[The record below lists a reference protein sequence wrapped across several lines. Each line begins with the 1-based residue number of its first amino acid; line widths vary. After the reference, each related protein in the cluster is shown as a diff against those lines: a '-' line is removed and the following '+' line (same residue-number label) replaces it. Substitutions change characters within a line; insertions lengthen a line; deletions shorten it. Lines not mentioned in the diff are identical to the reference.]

1 MDSARNSKAR
11 PAKVTYESAVIR
23 CLAGDGVIR
32 VEVWKDVKGKV
43 ARYNLAFMN
52 FHLFAKDNGRVLGYD
67 TAHSALHRH
76 FAGAVES
83 IEDAPYDVIYDRF
96 IEEVQELKR
105 RRPL

>member
-1 MDSARNSKAR
+1 VDSARNSKAR

-52 FHLFAKDNGRVLGYD
+52 FHLFAKTTGGC
-67 TAHSALHRH
+67 SATIQRT
-76 FAGAVES
+76 V
-83 IEDAPYDVIYDRF
+83 PCTVISQGLSSRSKT
-96 IEEVQELKR
+96 L
-105 RRPL
+105 LMM